1 MKKTYET
8 PVSEVVTFDNSDVIT
23 TSSVCEDVW
32 VNTGLF
38 SCTDDNAHWENLN

>member
-23 TSSVCEDVW
+23 TSATCKDVW
-32 VNTGLF
+32 VNTGIF
-38 SCTDDNAHWENLN
+38 SCTDDNAHWETLN